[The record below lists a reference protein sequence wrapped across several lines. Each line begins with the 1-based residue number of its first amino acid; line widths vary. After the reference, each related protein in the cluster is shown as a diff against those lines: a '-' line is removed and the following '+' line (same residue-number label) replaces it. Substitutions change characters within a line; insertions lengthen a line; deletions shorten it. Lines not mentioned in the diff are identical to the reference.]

1 MYPITGEYNDDSK
14 SVLSKIGVRSH
25 EDNDAYDGVPHGDDE
40 ELLEVEEQCRGNKE
54 DLEILI

>member
-14 SVLSKIGVRSH
+14 SVLSKIGVLSH
-25 EDNDAYDGVPHGDDE
+25 EDDDADDDVPHGDDE
-40 ELLEVEEQCRGNKE
+40 ELLEVEEQCRGDKK

>member
-1 MYPITGEYNDDSK
+1 M
-14 SVLSKIGVRSH
+14 RSH
-25 EDNDAYDGVPHGDDE
+25 EDDDAYDGVPHGDDE